1 MVEIAKN
8 IIFTQ
13 TWYNSN
19 LTKAHNEIILFLFF
33 SLNFLAIPPGRQV
46 KFLLGPD
53 HVGSGHEPH
62 PIFCEMEELVSS
74 TSGVK
79 EWKETAR

>member
-1 MVEIAKN
+1 MFFLLN
-8 IIFTQ
+8 I
-13 TWYNSN
+13 S
-19 LTKAHNEIILFLFF
+19 
-33 SLNFLAIPPGRQV
+33 LAIPPGRQV